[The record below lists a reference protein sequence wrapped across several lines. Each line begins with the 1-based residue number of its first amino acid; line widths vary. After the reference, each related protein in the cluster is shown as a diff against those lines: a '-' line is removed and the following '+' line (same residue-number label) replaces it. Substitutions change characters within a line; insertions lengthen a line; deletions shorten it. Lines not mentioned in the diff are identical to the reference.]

1 MHRAPFLIA
10 ALAAGLPSLSIAAC
24 EAQSGPATTAL
35 VELYTSEG
43 CSSCPPAD
51 RELAELSLG
60 RSVVPLALHVG
71 YWDDLGWQDPFAKD
85 VFARRQDWLVGLGG
99 GRTVY
104 TPQFFVGGT
113 DARPS
118 AVSERIRAIN
128 AQPPQASIVLNAHT
142 EGSDILVIN
151 ASARSAVDD
160 AALYLVVAENGL
172 SSQVRSGEN
181 GGRRLRHDHVV
192 RAWVGPLRLRGGS
205 LALKRRIPLDESWQR
220 ARLEV
225 GAFVQDQQTGR
236 VLQAVGAGRCVG
248 W

>member
-1 MHRAPFLIA
+1 MQRVPFLVA
-10 ALAAGLPSLSIAAC
+10 TLAAGLASLGTAAC
-24 EAQSGPATTAL
+24 AVQSGAATTAL

-51 RELAELSLG
+51 RELAELSPG
-60 RSVVPLALHVG
+60 RAVVPLALHVG
-71 YWDDLGWQDPFAKD
+71 YWDALGWQDPFAKD
-85 VFARRQDWLVGLGG
+85 VFARRQDWLVGVGG

-160 AALYLVVAENGL
+160 AALYLVVSENGL
-172 SSQVRSGEN
+172 TSQVRAGEN
-181 GGRRLRHDHVV
+181 GGRRLHHDHVV
-192 RAWVGPLRLRGGS
+192 RAWVGPLRLQGGS
-205 LALKRRIPLDESWQR
+205 LALKRGISLDRGWER

-236 VLQAVGAGRCVG
+236 VLQAVGTGQCVDS
-248 W
+248 